1 MGFSLPLAKDEI
13 ARALGELRKSLT
25 KRKFSQSIE
34 LVVKLREV
42 DLKKP
47 ENRINE
53 TIALPN
59 PPEKSLKVCVIASG
73 DLATRAKA
81 AGADTLVSRQ
91 DIDAL
96 GKDKKAAR
104 KLAQE
109 YDFFIAEAPLMPLV
123 GKALGS
129 FLGPRGKM
137 PTPVPPNA
145 AIDQIVS
152 GHRKMVRVR
161 MREQPVLQCRIGTE
175 TMTDDKLIENIQ
187 AVVSRIEQKLER
199 GFKNVAEILVKSTM
213 SKPVKIAVA
222 K

>member
-1 MGFSLPLAKDEI
+1 V
-13 ARALGELRKSLT
+13 

-42 DLKKP
+42 DLKRP

-53 TIALPN
+53 TIPLPN
-59 PPEKSLKVCVIASG
+59 PPEKPLKICVIASG
-73 DLATRAKA
+73 DLGTRAKT
-81 AGADTLVSRQ
+81 AGADLLVSRN
-91 DIDAL
+91 DIENL

-123 GKALGS
+123 GRALGS

-137 PTPVPPNA
+137 PTPVPPTA
-145 AIDQIVS
+145 PIEQIVS

-161 MREQPVLQCRIGTE
+161 MREQPVLQCRVGTE
-175 TMTDDKLIENIQ
+175 SMPDDKLAENIQ
-187 AVVSRIEQKLER
+187 AVFTRIEEKLER
-199 GFKNVAEILVKSTM
+199 GVKNVGEILVKTTM
-213 SKPVKIAVA
+213 SKPVKINIT

>member
-1 MGFSLPLAKDEI
+1 LPLAKDDVS
-13 ARALGELRKSLT
+13 RALGELRKSIT
-25 KRKFSQSIE
+25 KKKFTQSIE
-34 LVVKLREV
+34 LVVRLREV

-53 TIALPN
+53 AIALPN
-59 PPEKSLKVCVIASG
+59 PPEKALKVCVIASG

-81 AGADTLVSRQ
+81 AGADMLVGRQ
-91 DIDAL
+91 EIDNLA
-96 GKDKKAAR
+96 KDKKGAR

-109 YDFFIAEAPLMPLV
+109 YEFFIAEAPLMPLV
-123 GKALGS
+123 GRALGS

-145 AIDQIVS
+145 AIDQVIAN
-152 GHRKMVRVR
+152 HRKMVRVR
-161 MREQPVLQCRIGTE
+161 MREQPVLQCRVGTE
-175 TMTDDKLIENIQ
+175 AMSDEKLVENIQ

-199 GFKNVAEILVKSTM
+199 GFKNIGEVLVKGTM
-213 SKPVKIAVA
+213 SEPVKISLT

>member
-1 MGFSLPLAKDEI
+1 MCSSLPLAKEVV
-13 ARALGELRKSLT
+13 ARALGELRKNLN
-25 KRKFSQSIE
+25 KKKFSQSIE

-59 PPEKSLKVCVIASG
+59 PPEKSLKICVIASG
-73 DLATRAKA
+73 DLGTRAKA
-81 AGADTLVSRQ
+81 AGADALVSRQ
-91 DIDAL
+91 DMDNL
-96 GKDKKAAR
+96 SKDKKAAR
-104 KLAQE
+104 KLAQD

-123 GKALGS
+123 GRTLGP

-152 GHRKMVRVR
+152 SHRKMVRVR

-175 TMTDDKLIENIQ
+175 SMPDDKLVENIQ

-199 GFKNVAEILVKSTM
+199 GFKNVAEILIKSTM
-213 SKPVKIAVA
+213 SKPVKIGIT

>member
-1 MGFSLPLAKDEI
+1 MPIAKDDI
-13 ARALGELRKSLT
+13 AKALSELRKNLT
-25 KRKFSQSIE
+25 KKKFSQSIDI
-34 LVVKLREV
+34 VVRLREV

-53 TIALPN
+53 TIPLPN
-59 PPEKSLKVCVIASG
+59 PPEKALKICVIASG

-81 AGADTLVSRQ
+81 AGADLLMSRQ
-91 DIDAL
+91 DIDNL

-104 KLAQE
+104 KLAQD
-109 YDFFIAEAPLMPLV
+109 YDFFIAEAPLMPIV
-123 GKALGS
+123 GRALGS

-145 AIDQIVS
+145 AIDQVVTN
-152 GHRKMVRVR
+152 HRKMVRVR
-161 MREQPVLQCRIGTE
+161 MREQPVLQCRVGTE
-175 TMTDDKLIENIQ
+175 AMADEKLVENIQ

-199 GFKNVAEILVKSTM
+199 GLKNINEILVKATM
-213 SKPVKIAVA
+213 SKPVKISLT

>member
-1 MGFSLPLAKDEI
+1 M
-13 ARALGELRKSLT
+13 
-25 KRKFSQSIE
+25 
-34 LVVKLREV
+34 KLREV

-59 PPEKSLKVCVIASG
+59 PPEAPIKVCVIASG
-73 DLATRAKA
+73 DLGTRAKA
-81 AGADTLVSRQ
+81 AGADMIVDRGQ
-91 DIDAL
+91 IDAL
-96 GKDKKAAR
+96 SKDKKGAR
-104 KLAQE
+104 KLAQD

-123 GKALGS
+123 GRALGS

-152 GHRKMVRVR
+152 SHRKMVRVR
-161 MREQPVLQCRIGTE
+161 MREQPVLQCRVGTE
-175 TMTDDKLIENIQ
+175 GMSDEKLAENIQ

-199 GFKNVAEILVKSTM
+199 GFKNIAEILLKGTM
-213 SKPVKIAVA
+213 SKPVKVA
-222 K
+222 LTK

>member
-1 MGFSLPLAKDEI
+1 LPLAKDEI
-13 ARALGELRKSLT
+13 GRALGELRKNLV
-25 KRKFSQSIE
+25 KKKFDQSID

-53 TIALPN
+53 AIPLPN
-59 PPEKSLKVCVIASG
+59 PPEKSIKVCVIASG
-73 DLATRAKA
+73 DLGTRAKA
-81 AGADTLVSRQ
+81 AGADMLVTRQ
-91 DIDAL
+91 DLENL

-104 KLAQE
+104 KLAVD

-123 GKALGS
+123 GRGLGS

-145 AIDQIVS
+145 PIGQVVS
-152 GHRKMVRVR
+152 NHRKMVRVR

-175 TMTDDKLIENIQ
+175 SMSDDKLVENIQ
-187 AVVSRIEQKLER
+187 TVVSRIEQKLER
-199 GFKNVAEILVKSTM
+199 GFKNISEILLKGTM
-213 SKPVKIAVA
+213 SKPVKIGFA

>member
-1 MGFSLPLAKDEI
+1 LPLAKDDVS
-13 ARALGELRKSLT
+13 RALGELRKGIT
-25 KRKFSQSIE
+25 KKKFTQSID
-34 LVVKLREV
+34 LVVRLREI

-59 PPEKSLKVCVIASG
+59 PPEKALKVCVIASG
-73 DLATRAKA
+73 DLATRAKT
-81 AGADTLVSRQ
+81 AGADMLVGRQ
-91 DIDAL
+91 EIDNL
-96 GKDKKAAR
+96 SKDKKAAR

-123 GKALGS
+123 GRALGS

-145 AIDQIVS
+145 PIEQVVAN
-152 GHRKMVRVR
+152 HRKMVRVR
-161 MREQPVLQCRIGTE
+161 MREQPVLQCRVGTE
-175 TMTDDKLIENIQ
+175 AMADDKLAENIQ

-199 GFKNVAEILVKSTM
+199 GFKNISEILVKGTM
-213 SKPVKIAVA
+213 SKPVKISLT

>member
-1 MGFSLPLAKDEI
+1 LPLAKDDI
-13 ARALGELRKSLT
+13 SRALGELRKGIT
-25 KRKFSQSIE
+25 KKKFTQSID
-34 LVVKLREV
+34 LVVRLREI

-53 TIALPN
+53 AIALPN
-59 PPEKSLKVCVIASG
+59 PPEKALKVCVIASG
-73 DLATRAKA
+73 DLGTRAKA
-81 AGADTLVSRQ
+81 AGADMVVGRQ
-91 DIDAL
+91 EIDNLA
-96 GKDKKAAR
+96 KDKKGAR

-123 GKALGS
+123 GRALGS

-145 AIDQIVS
+145 SIDQIIAN
-152 GHRKMVRVR
+152 HRKMVRVR
-161 MREQPVLQCRIGTE
+161 MREQPVLQCRVGTE
-175 TMTDDKLIENIQ
+175 AMPDEKLVENIQ

-199 GFKNVAEILVKSTM
+199 GFKNIGEILVKGTM
-213 SKPVKIAVA
+213 SKPVKISLT

>member
-1 MGFSLPLAKDEI
+1 MGPSLPLAKDEI
-13 ARALGELRKSLT
+13 ARALGELRKNLT
-25 KRKFSQSIE
+25 KRKFSQSID
-34 LVVKLREV
+34 LVVRLREV

-53 TIALPN
+53 TITLPN
-59 PPEKSLKVCVIASG
+59 PPEKALKICVIASG
-73 DLATRAKA
+73 DLETRAKA
-81 AGADTLVSRQ
+81 AGADMLVSRQ
-91 DIDAL
+91 NMDAL

-104 KLAQE
+104 KLAQD
-109 YDFFIAEAPLMPLV
+109 YDFFIAEAPLMPQV

-145 AIDQIVS
+145 AIDQIIS
-152 GHRKMVRVR
+152 SHRKMVRVR

-175 TMTDDKLIENIQ
+175 AMADEKLVENIQ

-199 GFKNVAEILVKSTM
+199 GFKNVGEILLKATM
-213 SKPVKIAVA
+213 SKPVKITLT

>member
-1 MGFSLPLAKDEI
+1 MVPSLPLAKDEI
-13 ARALGELRKSLT
+13 ARALGELRKNLT
-25 KRKFSQSIE
+25 KRKFSQSID
-34 LVVKLREV
+34 LVVRLREI

-59 PPEKSLKVCVIASG
+59 PPEKQLKICVIASG
-73 DLATRAKA
+73 DLGTRAKA
-81 AGADTLVSRQ
+81 AGADMIVTRQ
-91 DIDAL
+91 DMENL
-96 GKDKKAAR
+96 GKDKKSAR
-104 KLAQE
+104 KLAQN

-123 GKALGS
+123 GRALGS

-152 GHRKMVRVR
+152 SHRMMVRIR

-175 TMTDDKLIENIQ
+175 AMPDDKLVENIQ

-199 GFKNVAEILVKSTM
+199 GFKNIGEILVKSTM
-213 SKPVKIAVA
+213 GKPVKISLT

>member
-1 MGFSLPLAKDEI
+1 LPLAKDEI
-13 ARALGELRKSLT
+13 SRALGELRKGIT
-25 KRKFSQSIE
+25 KKKFTQSID
-34 LVVKLREV
+34 LVVRLREI

-53 TIALPN
+53 AIALPN
-59 PPEKSLKVCVIASG
+59 PPEKALKVCVIASG

-81 AGADTLVSRQ
+81 AGADMLVGRQ
-91 DIDAL
+91 EMDNLA
-96 GKDKKAAR
+96 KDKKGAR

-109 YDFFIAEAPLMPLV
+109 YDFFIAEAPLMPVV
-123 GKALGS
+123 GRALGS

-145 AIDQIVS
+145 AIDQIIAN
-152 GHRKMVRVR
+152 HRKMVRVR
-161 MREQPVLQCRIGTE
+161 MREQPVLQCRVGTE
-175 TMTDDKLIENIQ
+175 AMPDEKLVENIQ

-199 GFKNVAEILVKSTM
+199 GFKNIGEILVKGTM
-213 SKPVKIAVA
+213 SKPVKINLT

>member
-1 MGFSLPLAKDEI
+1 LPLAKDDI
-13 ARALGELRKSLT
+13 SRALGELRKALT
-25 KRKFSQSIE
+25 KKKFAQSID
-34 LVVKLREV
+34 LVVRLREV

-59 PPEKSLKVCVIASG
+59 PPEKALKVCVIASG
-73 DLATRAKA
+73 DLATRAKT
-81 AGADTLVSRQ
+81 AGADMLIGRAELDNLT
-91 DIDAL
+91 
-96 GKDKKAAR
+96 KDKKAAR

-123 GKALGS
+123 GRALGS

-145 AIDQIVS
+145 PIEQVVTN
-152 GHRKMVRVR
+152 HRKMVRVR

-175 TMTDDKLIENIQ
+175 SMADDKLAENIQ

-199 GFKNVAEILVKSTM
+199 GFKNIAEVLVKGTM
-213 SKPVKIAVA
+213 SKPVKISLA

>member
-1 MGFSLPLAKDEI
+1 MAKDEVT
-13 ARALGELRKSLT
+13 RALGELRKNLI

-34 LVVKLREV
+34 LIVKLREV

-53 TIALPN
+53 PIPLPN
-59 PPEKSLKVCVIASG
+59 PPEKTLKVCVIASG
-73 DLATRAKA
+73 DLGTRAKS
-81 AGADTLVSRQ
+81 AGADML
-91 DIDAL
+91 L
-96 GKDKKAAR
+96 GREEMDSLSKDKKAAR
-104 KLAQE
+104 KLTQDF
-109 YDFFIAEAPLMPLV
+109 DFFIAEAPMMPLV
-123 GKALGS
+123 GRALGS

-145 AIDQIVS
+145 QIDQIIS

-161 MREQPVLQCRIGTE
+161 MREQPVLQCRVGTE
-175 TMTDDKLIENIQ
+175 SMPDEKLVENIL

-199 GFKNVAEILVKSTM
+199 GFKNIGEILIKTTM
-213 SKPVKIAVA
+213 SKPVKISIT

>member
-1 MGFSLPLAKDEI
+1 MPLAKDEV
-13 ARALGELRKSLT
+13 ARALGELRQNLV
-25 KRKFSQSIE
+25 KRKFSQSID

-42 DLKKP
+42 DLKRP

-53 TIALPN
+53 TIPLPN
-59 PPEKSLKVCVIASG
+59 PSEKPLKICVIASG
-73 DLATRAKA
+73 DLGTRAKT
-81 AGADTLVSRQ
+81 AGADMLVSRN
-91 DIDAL
+91 DIENL

-123 GKALGS
+123 GRALGS

-137 PTPVPPNA
+137 PTPVPPTA
-145 AIDQIVS
+145 PIEQIVS

-161 MREQPVLQCRIGTE
+161 MREQPVLQCRVGTE
-175 TMTDDKLIENIQ
+175 SMPDDKLAENIQ
-187 AVVSRIEQKLER
+187 AVFTRIEEKLER
-199 GFKNVAEILVKSTM
+199 GVKNVGEILVKTTM
-213 SKPVKIAVA
+213 SKPVKINIT

>member
-1 MGFSLPLAKDEI
+1 MPLAKDEVV
-13 ARALGELRKSLT
+13 RALGELRQNLV
-25 KRKFSQSIE
+25 KRKFTQSID

-53 TIALPN
+53 AIPLPN
-59 PPEKSLKVCVIASG
+59 PPEKPLKICVIASG
-73 DLATRAKA
+73 DLGTRAKT
-81 AGADTLVSRQ
+81 AGADMLVSRS
-91 DIDAL
+91 DMENF

-104 KLAQE
+104 KLAQD

-123 GKALGS
+123 GRALGS

-137 PTPVPPNA
+137 PTPVPPTA
-145 AIDQIVS
+145 PIEQIVS

-161 MREQPVLQCRIGTE
+161 MREQPVLQCRVGTE
-175 TMTDDKLIENIQ
+175 NMSDDKLVENIQ
-187 AVVSRIEQKLER
+187 AVFSRIEEKLEL
-199 GFKNVAEILVKSTM
+199 GVKNIGEILVKTTM
-213 SKPVKIAVA
+213 SKPVKINIS

>member
-1 MGFSLPLAKDEI
+1 MPLAKDDVS
-13 ARALGELRKSLT
+13 RALGELRKGIT
-25 KRKFSQSIE
+25 KKKFTQSID
-34 LVVKLREV
+34 LVVRLREV

-59 PPEKSLKVCVIASG
+59 PPEKALKVCVIASG
-73 DLATRAKA
+73 DLATRAKT
-81 AGADTLVSRQ
+81 AGADMLVGRQ
-91 DIDAL
+91 EVDNL
-96 GKDKKAAR
+96 SKDKKAAR

-123 GKALGS
+123 GRALGS

-145 AIDQIVS
+145 PIEQIVAN
-152 GHRKMVRVR
+152 HRKMVRVR
-161 MREQPVLQCRIGTE
+161 MREQPVLQCRVGTE
-175 TMTDDKLIENIQ
+175 AMADDKLAENIQ

-199 GFKNVAEILVKSTM
+199 GFKNISEILVKGTM
-213 SKPVKIAVA
+213 SKPVKISLT

>member
-1 MGFSLPLAKDEI
+1 MPLAKDEVVKAI
-13 ARALGELRKSLT
+13 GELRKNLV
-25 KRKFSQSIE
+25 KRKFAQSID
-34 LVVKLREV
+34 LVVRLREV

-53 TIALPN
+53 TIPLPN
-59 PPEKSLKVCVIASG
+59 APEKTLKVCVIASG

-81 AGADTLVSRQ
+81 AGADGLIARNDLET
-91 DIDAL
+91 L

-104 KLAQE
+104 KLATD
-109 YDFFIAEAPLMPLV
+109 YDFFIAEAPMMPLV
-123 GKALGS
+123 GRALGS

-145 AIDQIVS
+145 PIDQVIS

-161 MREQPVLQCRIGTE
+161 MREQPVLQCRVGTE
-175 TMTDDKLIENIQ
+175 SMPDEKIVENIL

-199 GFKNVAEILVKSTM
+199 GFKNIGEILVKATM
-213 SKPVKIAVA
+213 SKPVKIGIRQ
-222 K
+222 

>member
-1 MGFSLPLAKDEI
+1 MPLAKDDI
-13 ARALGELRKSLT
+13 SRALGELRKGVT
-25 KRKFSQSIE
+25 KKKFTQSID
-34 LVVKLREV
+34 LVVRLREV

-59 PPEKSLKVCVIASG
+59 PPEKPLKICVIASG
-73 DLATRAKA
+73 DLATRAKS
-81 AGADTLVSRQ
+81 AGADMLVGRQ
-91 DIDAL
+91 EMDNL
-96 GKDKKAAR
+96 SKDKKAAR

-123 GKALGS
+123 GRALGS

-145 AIDQIVS
+145 PIEQVVAN
-152 GHRKMVRVR
+152 HRKMVRVR
-161 MREQPVLQCRIGTE
+161 MREQPVLQCRVGTE
-175 TMTDDKLIENIQ
+175 AMADDKLVENIQ

-199 GFKNVAEILVKSTM
+199 GFKNIGEILIKGTM
-213 SKPVKIAVA
+213 SKPVKVTLT

>member
-1 MGFSLPLAKDEI
+1 LPLPKDEI
-13 ARALGELRKSLT
+13 ARALGELRKNLT
-25 KRKFSQSIE
+25 KRKFSQSID
-34 LVVKLREV
+34 LVVRLREV

-59 PPEKSLKVCVIASG
+59 PPEKALKICVIASG
-73 DLATRAKA
+73 DLATRAKE
-81 AGADTLVSRQ
+81 AGADLLVSRQ
-91 DIDAL
+91 EMENL

-104 KLAQE
+104 KLAQD
-109 YDFFIAEAPLMPLV
+109 YDFFISEAPMMPLV
-123 GKALGS
+123 GRALGS

-145 AIDQIVS
+145 AIDQVVKN
-152 GHRKMVRVR
+152 HRKMVRIR
-161 MREQPVLQCRIGTE
+161 MREQPVLQCRVGTE
-175 TMTDDKLIENIQ
+175 GMPDEKLVENIQ

-199 GFKNVAEILVKSTM
+199 GFKNIGEILLKATM
-213 SKPVKIAVA
+213 SKPVKIGFS

>member
-1 MGFSLPLAKDEI
+1 MGLSLPVAKDDV
-13 ARALGELRKSLT
+13 ARALGELRKNLT
-25 KRKFSQSIE
+25 KKKFSQSIDI
-34 LVVKLREV
+34 VVRLREV

-53 TIALPN
+53 TIPLPN
-59 PPEKSLKVCVIASG
+59 PPEKALKVCVIASG

-81 AGADTLVSRQ
+81 AGADLLVSRQ
-91 DIDAL
+91 DIENL

-104 KLAQE
+104 KLAQD

-123 GKALGS
+123 GRALGS

-137 PTPVPPNA
+137 PTPIPPNA
-145 AIDQIVS
+145 PIDQVVAN
-152 GHRKMVRVR
+152 HRKMVRVR

-175 TMTDDKLIENIQ
+175 EMADEKLVENIQ
-187 AVVSRIEQKLER
+187 AVVSRIEQRLER
-199 GFKNVAEILVKSTM
+199 GLKNISSILVKATM
-213 SKPVKIAVA
+213 SKPVKISIA

>member
-1 MGFSLPLAKDEI
+1 LPLAKDEI
-13 ARALGELRKSLT
+13 GRALGELRKNLV
-25 KRKFSQSIE
+25 KKKFDQSID

-53 TIALPN
+53 AIPLPN
-59 PPEKSLKVCVIASG
+59 PPEKPIKICVIASG
-73 DLATRAKA
+73 DLGTRAKA
-81 AGADTLVSRQ
+81 AGADMLVTRQ
-91 DIDAL
+91 ELENL
-96 GKDKKAAR
+96 GKDKKSAR
-104 KLAQE
+104 KLAVD

-123 GKALGS
+123 GRGLGS

-145 AIDQIVS
+145 PIDQVVAN
-152 GHRKMVRVR
+152 HRKMVRVR

-175 TMTDDKLIENIQ
+175 SMPDDKLVENIQ

-199 GFKNVAEILVKSTM
+199 GFKNISEILLKGTM
-213 SKPVKIAVA
+213 SKPVKISFT

>member
-1 MGFSLPLAKDEI
+1 MPLAKDDI
-13 ARALGELRKSLT
+13 GRALGELRKNLV
-25 KRKFSQSIE
+25 KRKFPQSID

-53 TIALPN
+53 AIALPN
-59 PPEKSLKVCVIASG
+59 PPDKSLKICVIASG
-73 DLATRAKA
+73 DLATRAKD
-81 AGADTLVSRQ
+81 AGADMLISRE
-91 DIDAL
+91 DLENL

-104 KLAQE
+104 KLAVN

-123 GKALGS
+123 GRGLGS

-145 AIDQIVS
+145 PIEQVVS
-152 GHRKMVRVR
+152 NHRKMVRVR
-161 MREQPVLQCRIGTE
+161 MREQPVLQCRVGTE
-175 TMTDDKLIENIQ
+175 NMPDDKLVENIQ
-187 AVVSRIEQKLER
+187 TVVSRVEQKLER
-199 GFKNVAEILVKSTM
+199 GFKNIGEILLKATM
-213 SKPVKIAVA
+213 SKPVKVSFA

>member
-1 MGFSLPLAKDEI
+1 LPLAKDDI
-13 ARALGELRKSLT
+13 SRALGELRKSIT
-25 KRKFSQSIE
+25 KKKFSQSID
-34 LVVKLREV
+34 LVVRLREV

-53 TIALPN
+53 AIALPN
-59 PPEKSLKVCVIASG
+59 PPDKPLKICVIASG
-73 DLATRAKA
+73 DLGTRAKS
-81 AGADTLVSRQ
+81 AGADTLIGRSEL
-91 DIDAL
+91 DDLA
-96 GKDKKAAR
+96 KDKKAAR

-109 YDFFIAEAPLMPLV
+109 NDFFIAEAPLMPLV
-123 GKALGS
+123 GRALGS

-145 AIDQIVS
+145 AIEQVVTN
-152 GHRKMVRVR
+152 HRKMVRVR

-175 TMTDDKLIENIQ
+175 TMADEKLVENIQ

-199 GFKNVAEILVKSTM
+199 GFKNISEILVKGTM
-213 SKPVKIAVA
+213 SKPVKISLT

>member
-1 MGFSLPLAKDEI
+1 LPLAKDEI
-13 ARALGELRKSLT
+13 GRALGEVRKNIV
-25 KRKFSQSIE
+25 KRKFAQSID

-59 PPEKSLKVCVIASG
+59 PPEKPLKVCVIASG

-81 AGADTLVSRQ
+81 AGADMLVSRQ
-91 DIDAL
+91 DLENL

-104 KLAQE
+104 KLAVD

-123 GKALGS
+123 GRGLGS
-129 FLGPRGKM
+129 LLGPRGKM

-145 AIDQIVS
+145 AIDQIIT

-161 MREQPVLQCRIGTE
+161 MREQPVLQCRVGTE
-175 TMTDDKLIENIQ
+175 DMPDDKLIENVQ

-199 GFKNVAEILVKSTM
+199 GFKNISEVLLKTTM
-213 SKPVKIAVA
+213 GKPVKVSIA

>member
-1 MGFSLPLAKDEI
+1 LPLAKDEI
-13 ARALGELRKSLT
+13 ARALGELRKNIV
-25 KRKFSQSIE
+25 KRKFAQSID

-59 PPEKSLKVCVIASG
+59 PSEKPLKICVIASG
-73 DLATRAKA
+73 DLATRAKD
-81 AGADTLVSRQ
+81 AGADMLVSRQ
-91 DIDAL
+91 DLENL

-104 KLAQE
+104 KLAVD

-123 GKALGS
+123 GRGLGS

-175 TMTDDKLIENIQ
+175 NMTDDKLIENVQ

-199 GFKNVAEILVKSTM
+199 GFKNIAEILLKATM
-213 SKPVKIAVA
+213 GKPVKVSFA

>member
-1 MGFSLPLAKDEI
+1 MPLAKDEVS
-13 ARALGELRKSLT
+13 RALGELRKSIT
-25 KRKFSQSIE
+25 KKKFAQSID
-34 LVVKLREV
+34 LVVRLREV

-59 PPEKSLKVCVIASG
+59 PPEKGLKVCVIASG
-73 DLATRAKA
+73 DLATRAKS
-81 AGADTLVSRQ
+81 AGADMLIGRQ
-91 DIDAL
+91 ELDDIS
-96 GKDKKAAR
+96 KDKKAAR

-123 GKALGS
+123 GRALGS

-145 AIDQIVS
+145 PIEQIVAN
-152 GHRKMVRVR
+152 HRKMVRVR

-175 TMTDDKLIENIQ
+175 TMADEKLAENIQ

-199 GFKNVAEILVKSTM
+199 GFKNIGEILVKGTM
-213 SKPVKIAVA
+213 SKPVKISLT

>member
-1 MGFSLPLAKDEI
+1 LPLAKDEI
-13 ARALGELRKSLT
+13 ARALGELRKDLV
-25 KRKFSQSIE
+25 KRKFAQSID

-53 TIALPN
+53 TITLPN
-59 PPEKSLKVCVIASG
+59 PPEKSLKICVIASG

-81 AGADTLVSRQ
+81 AGADMLISRQ
-91 DIDAL
+91 DLENL

-104 KLAQE
+104 KLAVD

-123 GKALGS
+123 GRGLGS

-145 AIDQIVS
+145 PIDQIVS

-175 TMTDDKLIENIQ
+175 SMPDDKLVENVQ
-187 AVVSRIEQKLER
+187 AVVSRVEQKLER
-199 GFKNVAEILVKSTM
+199 GFKNIAEILLKATM
-213 SKPVKIAVA
+213 SKPVKLSFA